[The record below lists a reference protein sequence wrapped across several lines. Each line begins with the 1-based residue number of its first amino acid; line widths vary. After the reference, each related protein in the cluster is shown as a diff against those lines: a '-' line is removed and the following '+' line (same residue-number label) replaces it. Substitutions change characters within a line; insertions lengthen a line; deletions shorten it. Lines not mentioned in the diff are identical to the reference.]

1 MATSMKDRY
10 GPWALIAGGS
20 EGIGLEF
27 GRRLAAAGIN
37 LLLLARREQ
46 PLKDA
51 QTLLENEYDVSVRIA
66 ALDLSTADLPERL
79 QELTA
84 DLDIGMLIYNAGASH
99 GLQLFHD
106 APLQHSLQM
115 IALNCAGP
123 AILSHHLGGKMRERG
138 RGGIILL
145 SSLSGFCGSAYIAT
159 YAASKAFDT
168 GFAESLWAELQPF
181 GVDVLSLVIGATD
194 TPSMQ
199 RAGADM
205 SAVPALTSAEV
216 AEQGLAQLGNTPI
229 HVVGEVGQM
238 LADVAR
244 GGDRRELIDGMSSA
258 AAAMFGKPYPPH
270 VD

>member
-1 MATSMKDRY
+1 MPSSLEQQY

-27 GRRLAAAGIN
+27 ARRLASEGIN

-46 PLKDA
+46 PLLDA
-51 QTLLENEYDVSVRIA
+51 RRELEQAFPVQVKTA
-66 ALDLSTADLPERL
+66 AMDLSCDDLEQRIDS
-79 QELTA
+79 LTA

-99 GLQLFHD
+99 GLELFHD
-106 APLQHSLQM
+106 APLHRALQM

-123 AILSHHLGGKMRERG
+123 ATLCHLLGGRMRTRG

-145 SSLSGFCGSAYIAT
+145 SSLSAFCGSAYIAT
-159 YAASKAFDT
+159 YAASKAFDI
-168 GFAESLWAELQPF
+168 GFAESLWAELKPF

-194 TPSMQ
+194 TPSMA

-205 SAVPALTSAEV
+205 STLPSLSSAEV
-216 AEQGLAQLGNTPI
+216 AEKGLAALGATPI
-229 HVVGEVGQM
+229 HVVGEAGRM
-238 LADVAR
+238 LAEFAR
-244 GGDRRELIDGMSSA
+244 GGDRRELIDNMSSA
-258 AAAMFGKPYPPH
+258 AATMFGMPYPPV